1 MGAQRWACSERSIC
15 INFLDRIK
23 SNLMSFL
30 VEPILYCLYLSN
42 SHHDRPLLIL
52 GEIELFQLFYEV
64 VFDVVF
70 RSLEV
75 VGVWSRSRAFYFVDA
90 TTSYALYSHSHLL
103 NFAPHLHFLGMRS
116 IHSNFGGGWR
126 AQYQHSSS

>member
-1 MGAQRWACSERSIC
+1 M
-15 INFLDRIK
+15 
-23 SNLMSFL
+23 
-30 VEPILYCLYLSN
+30 EPTLYCLYLSN

-75 VGVWSRSRAFYFVDA
+75 VGVWSRSRAFYVVDA
-90 TTSYALYSHSHLL
+90 TISYALYSHSHFFKFCTTLT
-103 NFAPHLHFLGMRS
+103 FLGMRS